1 MRKFGY
7 FVVVLGLTL
16 PSLCADRTASV
27 SGYVR
32 SSAGVPQM
40 GAVVEVLGSALH
52 TFRVFSDENG
62 FFSAS
67 GLAPD
72 TYSVKVS
79 APAFLPSLREKIGL
93 RAGKLTMVEKGSE
106 ASRISSFRFAD
117 FASSAAA
124 IPATPAPTIT
134 RSRTSEPAAEPG

>member
-93 RAGKLTMVEKGSE
+93 RAGANILLNVTLSTLFDAVQ
-106 ASRISSFRFAD
+106 FAPRRG
-117 FASSAAA
+117 AADDGDWDWVL
-124 IPATPAPTIT
+124 
-134 RSRTSEPAAEPG
+134 RSTANRP